1 MEELL
6 RQILSKL
13 DNMEKGFLVFQ
24 EETRQRFEQMDGR
37 LTEMNG
43 RLVGLEREMGAVK
56 ERLDRVETRLKGVEA
71 RLDGVEAR
79 LDGVEFRLD
88 GVETELMEVKETLY
102 RVETQ
107 LVDDVQILLRKIHE
121 KVEEKSFEMDA
132 LNRRLHHAE
141 AAIEQLQSKC
151 DPLSWTCPLLKP
163 VQQLSLIPV

>member
-71 RLDGVEAR
+71 RLDGVE
-79 LDGVEFRLD
+79 
-88 GVETELMEVKETLY
+88 TELMEVKETLY

-132 LNRRLHHAE
+132 LNRRLHHTE

>member
-56 ERLDRVETRLKGVEA
+56 ERLDRMET
-71 RLDGVEAR
+71 RLDGVET
-79 LDGVEFRLD
+79 RLD
-88 GVETELMEVKETLY
+88 GVETELTEVKETLH

-107 LVDDVQILLRKIHE
+107 LVDNVQILLRKIHE
-121 KVEEKSFEMDA
+121 KVEEKSFEIYA

-141 AAIEQLQSKC
+141 AAIEQLQSK
-151 DPLSWTCPLLKP
+151 L
-163 VQQLSLIPV
+163 

>member
-1 MEELL
+1 M

-56 ERLDRVETRLKGVEA
+56 ERLDRMETRLKGVEA
-71 RLDGVEAR
+71 RLDGVETR
-79 LDGVEFRLD
+79 LN
-88 GVETELMEVKETLY
+88 GVETELEEVKETLH

-121 KVEEKSFEMDA
+121 KVEEKSFEIYA

-141 AAIEQLQSKC
+141 AAIEQLQSK
-151 DPLSWTCPLLKP
+151 L
-163 VQQLSLIPV
+163 

>member
-13 DNMEKGFLVFQ
+13 DNMEKGFLAFQ

-43 RLVGLEREMGAVK
+43 RLVGLEQEMGAVK
-56 ERLDRVETRLKGVEA
+56 ERLDRVETRLNGVET
-71 RLDGVEAR
+71 
-79 LDGVEFRLD
+79 RLD
-88 GVETELMEVKETLY
+88 GVETELTEVKETLH
-102 RVETQ
+102 RVETP

-121 KVEEKSFEMDA
+121 KVEEKSFEIYA

-141 AAIEQLQSKC
+141 AAIEQLQSKA
-151 DPLSWTCPLLKP
+151 
-163 VQQLSLIPV
+163 

>member
-43 RLVGLEREMGAVK
+43 RLVGLEQEMGAVK
-56 ERLDRVETRLKGVEA
+56 ERLDRVETRLNGVET
-71 RLDGVEAR
+71 
-79 LDGVEFRLD
+79 RLD
-88 GVETELMEVKETLY
+88 GVETRLNGVETELEEVKETLH

-121 KVEEKSFEMDA
+121 KVEEKSFEIYA

-141 AAIEQLQSKC
+141 AAIEQLQSK
-151 DPLSWTCPLLKP
+151 L
-163 VQQLSLIPV
+163 

>member
-71 RLDGVEAR
+71 RLDGVE
-79 LDGVEFRLD
+79 FRLD
-88 GVETELMEVKETLY
+88 GVETELTEVKETLY

>member
-56 ERLDRVETRLKGVEA
+56 ERLDRMETRLKGVEA
-71 RLDGVEAR
+71 RLDGVETR
-79 LDGVEFRLD
+79 LN
-88 GVETELMEVKETLY
+88 GVETELEEVKETLH

-121 KVEEKSFEMDA
+121 KVEEKSFEIYA

-141 AAIEQLQSKC
+141 AAIEQLQSK
-151 DPLSWTCPLLKP
+151 L
-163 VQQLSLIPV
+163 

>member
-1 MEELL
+1 M

-43 RLVGLEREMGAVK
+43 RLVGLEQEMSAVK
-56 ERLDRVETRLKGVEA
+56 ERLDRVETRLNGVET
-71 RLDGVEAR
+71 RLDGVEMR
-79 LDGVEFRLD
+79 LN
-88 GVETELMEVKETLY
+88 GVETELEEVKETLH

-121 KVEEKSFEMDA
+121 KVEEKRFEIYA

-141 AAIEQLQSKC
+141 AAIEQLQSKA
-151 DPLSWTCPLLKP
+151 
-163 VQQLSLIPV
+163 

>member
-43 RLVGLEREMGAVK
+43 RLVGLEQEMGAVK
-56 ERLDRVETRLKGVEA
+56 ERLDRVETRLGGVET
-71 RLDGVEAR
+71 
-79 LDGVEFRLD
+79 RLD
-88 GVETELMEVKETLY
+88 GVETRLNGVETELEEVKETLH

-121 KVEEKSFEMDA
+121 KVEEKSFEIYA

-141 AAIEQLQSKC
+141 AAIEQLQSKA
-151 DPLSWTCPLLKP
+151 
-163 VQQLSLIPV
+163 

>member
-1 MEELL
+1 M

-43 RLVGLEREMGAVK
+43 RLVGLEQEMGAVK
-56 ERLDRVETRLKGVEA
+56 ERLDRVETRLNGVET
-71 RLDGVEAR
+71 
-79 LDGVEFRLD
+79 RLD
-88 GVETELMEVKETLY
+88 GVETRLNGVETELEEVKETLH

-121 KVEEKSFEMDA
+121 KVEEKSFEIYA

-141 AAIEQLQSKC
+141 AAIEQLQSK
-151 DPLSWTCPLLKP
+151 L
-163 VQQLSLIPV
+163 

>member
-1 MEELL
+1 M

-43 RLVGLEREMGAVK
+43 RLVGLEQEMGAVK
-56 ERLDRVETRLKGVEA
+56 ERLDRVETRLGGVET
-71 RLDGVEAR
+71 
-79 LDGVEFRLD
+79 RLD
-88 GVETELMEVKETLY
+88 GVETRLNGVETELEEVKETLH

-121 KVEEKSFEMDA
+121 KVEEKSFEIYA

-141 AAIEQLQSKC
+141 AAIEQLQSKA
-151 DPLSWTCPLLKP
+151 
-163 VQQLSLIPV
+163 